1 MALNMDKFLDDDNII
16 TKNED
21 VEDVEL
27 DFEDNAEEEPEVE
40 VVKPKPKKRKIPKSS
55 TPKKKEEK
63 IETVKSAIKTRKEI
77 IADLI
82 NRYQEQKIVK
92 EVELDMNHY
101 LYNNGGG
108 NDIRN
113 RCELIIKNLAND
125 IRTLEQKIKF
135 LQEKYKAE

>member
-27 DFEDNAEEEPEVE
+27 NFEDNAEEEPEVE

>member
-16 TKNED
+16 TKDEN
-21 VEDVEL
+21 VEDVGL
-27 DFEDNAEEEPEVE
+27 AFEDDAEEEPEVE

-63 IETVKSAIKTRKEI
+63 VEVVKSAIKSRKEI

>member
-27 DFEDNAEEEPEVE
+27 EFEDNAEEEPEVE

-63 IETVKSAIKTRKEI
+63 IETVKSAIKSRKEI

>member
-16 TKNED
+16 TKDEN

-27 DFEDNAEEEPEVE
+27 AFEDNVEEEPEVE

-63 IETVKSAIKTRKEI
+63 VEIVKSAIKSRKEI

-113 RCELIIKNLAND
+113 RCELVIKNLAND
-125 IRTLEQKIKF
+125 IRTIEQKIKF

>member
-16 TKNED
+16 TKDEN

-27 DFEDNAEEEPEVE
+27 TFDDNAEEKPEEE

-55 TPKKKEEK
+55 TPKKKEEDK
-63 IETVKSAIKTRKEI
+63 EVVKSAIKTRKEI

-125 IRTLEQKIKF
+125 IRTLDKKIKF

>member
-16 TKNED
+16 TKDEN

-27 DFEDNAEEEPEVE
+27 TFEDNTEEEPEVE
-40 VVKPKPKKRKIPKSS
+40 VVKTKPKKRKIPKSS

-63 IETVKSAIKTRKEI
+63 NEVVKSAIKSRKEI

>member
-16 TKNED
+16 TKDEN

-27 DFEDNAEEEPEVE
+27 AFEDNAEEEPEVE

-63 IETVKSAIKTRKEI
+63 VEVVKSAIKSRKEI

-113 RCELIIKNLAND
+113 RCELVIKNLAND
-125 IRTLEQKIKF
+125 IRTIEQKIKF

>member
-16 TKNED
+16 TKDEN

-27 DFEDNAEEEPEVE
+27 TFEDNVEEEPEVE

-63 IETVKSAIKTRKEI
+63 IEAVKSAIKSRKEI

-113 RCELIIKNLAND
+113 RCELVIKNLAND
-125 IRTLEQKIKF
+125 IRTIEQKIKF

>member
-16 TKNED
+16 TKDEN

-27 DFEDNAEEEPEVE
+27 AFEDNVEEEPEVE

-63 IETVKSAIKTRKEI
+63 VEVVKSAIKSRKEL

-113 RCELIIKNLAND
+113 RCELVIKNLAND
-125 IRTLEQKIKF
+125 IRTIEQKIKF

>member
-16 TKNED
+16 TKDEN

-27 DFEDNAEEEPEVE
+27 AFEDNAEEEPEVE
-40 VVKPKPKKRKIPKSS
+40 VVKPKPKKRKIPKPS

-63 IETVKSAIKTRKEI
+63 VEVVKSAIKSRKEI

-113 RCELIIKNLAND
+113 RCELVIKNLAND
-125 IRTLEQKIKF
+125 IRTIEQKIKF

>member
-16 TKNED
+16 TKDEN

-27 DFEDNAEEEPEVE
+27 AFEDNVEEEPEVE

-55 TPKKKEEK
+55 TSNKKEEK
-63 IETVKSAIKTRKEI
+63 DEVVKSAIKSRKEI

-113 RCELIIKNLAND
+113 RCELVIKNLAND
-125 IRTLEQKIKF
+125 IRTIEQKIKF

>member
-27 DFEDNAEEEPEVE
+27 DFEDNTEEEPEVE

>member
-16 TKNED
+16 IKDEN

-27 DFEDNAEEEPEVE
+27 AFEDNVEEEPEVE

-63 IETVKSAIKTRKEI
+63 VEVVKSAIKSRKEI

-113 RCELIIKNLAND
+113 SCELVIKNLAND
-125 IRTLEQKIKF
+125 IRTIEQKIKF

>member
-16 TKNED
+16 TKDEN

-27 DFEDNAEEEPEVE
+27 DFEDNTEEEPEVE

-63 IETVKSAIKTRKEI
+63 VEVVKSAIKSRKEI

-113 RCELIIKNLAND
+113 RCELVIKNLAND
-125 IRTLEQKIKF
+125 IRTIEQKIKF